1 MRTSKFPAALLQS
14 VEGSRLLQ
22 LLDLGRGL
30 CSWTC
35 EALSISPVWSTGWQ
49 LDRTSQKQSKRKQT
63 SKKTPRK
70 KPAICRM
77 DKMSRLCSRKCPQLW
92 LIYREGS
99 FLFESLIF
107 LGVSSLLTCWRSYQR
122 LRFLISVS
130 TFRCRF
136 LPGVFVGKLLDHPL
150 L

>member
-1 MRTSKFPAALLQS
+1 MRTSNFPAALLQS
-14 VEGSRLLQ
+14 AEGSRLLQ

-35 EALSISPVWSTGWQ
+35 EALSLSPAWSTGWQ
-49 LDRTSQKQSKRKQT
+49 LGRSSQKQSKRKQT
-63 SKKTPRK
+63 SKKAPRS

-77 DKMSRLCSRKCPQLW
+77 GRMPRLCGRKCPQRW
-92 LIYREGS
+92 LIYRGGS

-107 LGVSSLLTCWRSYQR
+107 LGVSSPHTCWRSYQR
-122 LRFLISVS
+122 LRFLISVP